1 MYTRK
6 KTSSSMSQLQFY
18 YNVYAS
24 IKLAFRADTIEFV
37 DTMSERK
44 RNSGLFVSNKD
55 YMNTL
60 ALS

>member
-1 MYTRK
+1 
-6 KTSSSMSQLQFY
+6 MSQLQFY